1 MLVGSEIE
9 IIVDEGDLRK
19 KYLTKCQ
26 FSSSKNFLVQFHDK
40 WYPVLSRTS
49 SNGLTS

>member
-9 IIVDEGDLRK
+9 VIIDVGDLRI
-19 KYLTKCQ
+19 KYLTRCQ

-40 WYPVLSRTS
+40 WFPLLSRTS